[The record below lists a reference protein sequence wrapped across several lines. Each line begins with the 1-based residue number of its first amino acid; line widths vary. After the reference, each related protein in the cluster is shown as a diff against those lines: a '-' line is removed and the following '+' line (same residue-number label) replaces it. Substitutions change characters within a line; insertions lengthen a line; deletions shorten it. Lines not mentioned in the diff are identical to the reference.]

1 MNKLPDDLK
10 SINSIHEL
18 SFLARKIRKRIVS
31 VVSHNGGHLSS
42 NLGSVDAIISI
53 LKVFDTK
60 KNSIIFDVGHQCY
73 AYKILTGR
81 NDNFDTLRK
90 YKGLSGFTNR
100 DESLYDIFK
109 SGHSG
114 NSISLALGICK
125 FKKDFNI
132 PGKVIAFIGDGS
144 MTCGLAYEGLNNS
157 SFVNNLVIVLNDNS
171 MSISRN
177 VGAISKYLSKIRTN
191 LAYLK
196 TKKKIK
202 NFLDEL
208 PIFGENLKNIFSKF
222 NFKLRSLAFKDG
234 GLFESLGLR
243 YYGPIDGHDIY
254 EMIRI
259 FNIVKDSDCPVLVHI
274 VTKKGKGYKHA
285 EIHPDKFHGIS
296 RFNIK
301 TGLNIDEKKETF
313 TDVFGKSLCELASGN
328 KKIYAITAAM
338 DRGTGLSEF
347 AKKFPERFSDV
358 GIAESHAVAFAAGLS
373 AAGYIPV
380 FAVYSTFLQRCF
392 DQLIHDV
399 SMQNLKVVFAVDR
412 AGFVGEDGESHQGI
426 FDVSM
431 FNSVPNL
438 ECYSPSFFDEL
449 KQCLKIAIESDNSVA
464 VRYPKGSELFK
475 PSWLSLNDKLENY
488 RFYGNNKDILI
499 VTYGRIFSFAAKIFD
514 DFPEKFSI
522 LKINRIIP
530 LDDNCIKQACS
541 YKKILF
547 FEESY
552 FRGSVSE
559 IFGLNLLKN
568 EFSGKFSTHAINDF
582 VKHASISEQLHESYL
597 DYEGMLH
604 ILEVI

>member
-157 SFVNNLVIVLNDNS
+157 SFANNLVIVLNDNS

-202 NFLDEL
+202 NILDDL
-208 PIFGENLKNIFSKF
+208 PIFGDNLKNIFSKF

-234 GLFESLGLR
+234 GLFDSLGLR

-274 VTKKGKGYKHA
+274 VTKKGKGY
-285 EIHPDKFHGIS
+285 
-296 RFNIK
+296 
-301 TGLNIDEKKETF
+301 
-313 TDVFGKSLCELASGN
+313 
-328 KKIYAITAAM
+328 
-338 DRGTGLSEF
+338 
-347 AKKFPERFSDV
+347 
-358 GIAESHAVAFAAGLS
+358 
-373 AAGYIPV
+373 
-380 FAVYSTFLQRCF
+380 
-392 DQLIHDV
+392 
-399 SMQNLKVVFAVDR
+399 
-412 AGFVGEDGESHQGI
+412 
-426 FDVSM
+426 
-431 FNSVPNL
+431 
-438 ECYSPSFFDEL
+438 
-449 KQCLKIAIESDNSVA
+449 
-464 VRYPKGSELFK
+464 
-475 PSWLSLNDKLENY
+475 
-488 RFYGNNKDILI
+488 
-499 VTYGRIFSFAAKIFD
+499 
-514 DFPEKFSI
+514 
-522 LKINRIIP
+522 
-530 LDDNCIKQACS
+530 
-541 YKKILF
+541 
-547 FEESY
+547 
-552 FRGSVSE
+552 
-559 IFGLNLLKN
+559 
-568 EFSGKFSTHAINDF
+568 
-582 VKHASISEQLHESYL
+582 
-597 DYEGMLH
+597 
-604 ILEVI
+604 